1 MTTTIE
7 QSFFGGEKSGKNG
20 TEATTNTM
28 YRGGSDRIV
37 YFQYVVN
44 EVYRENHEVFGQE
57 NNGARN
63 WISLGGISFQ
73 PSELV
78 KLCFLYVGASTMDRI
93 VTKRNLFLFIVY
105 SAAICGCLALMNDF
119 GTALIFFVAFLVIA
133 FLRSGSFATVTLAC
147 AATGFAG
154 VLAVR
159 FRPHI
164 LRRFATWGHAW
175 EYASATSRRVR

>member
-1 MTTTIE
+1 MIYLIIGW
-7 QSFFGGEKSGKNG
+7 SLRDLSRAKKFRYLAAVGG
-20 TEATTNTM
+20 M
-28 YRGGSDRIV
+28 LLLL
-37 YFQYVVN
+37 VN
-44 EVYRENHEVFGQE
+44 LVFGQE

-133 FLRSGSFATVTLAC
+133 FLRSGSFATVTLA
-147 AATGFAG
+147 
-154 VLAVR
+154 
-159 FRPHI
+159 
-164 LRRFATWGHAW
+164 
-175 EYASATSRRVR
+175 